1 MTSGLI
7 PFQQTCNDLYPKLL
21 NGPTMTLATTLS
33 FAIRRIAAPTIT
45 PLELRAA
52 RPKARGIPATSA
64 RPSGATQLRQTAM
77 LEPDR
82 PPRTPQQ
89 QPPRT
94 RDRRPRIL
102 RHRLIAH
109 YAKNRSLRRRQP
121 LSRGLALT
129 MRAICTASSIGGTQ
143 RGFAMTLR
151 CAARRARALGTRLM
165 IVVSVLPRTPLAL
178 TSSRCLGW
186 SGRPLRRLILQL
198 FAPLLWSQGGR
209 PEGWPRREAR
219 MGPLSMKG
227 ITVQELAWICRFLV
241 GDPILLVGVPALPVL

>member
-1 MTSGLI
+1 MILSVVLHDRVPPGCAVAERGLGG
-7 PFQQTCNDLYPKLL
+7 TCQK
-21 NGPTMTLATTLS
+21 GGGRA
-33 FAIRRIAAPTIT
+33 R
-45 PLELRAA
+45 LRAVA
-52 RPKARGIPATSA
+52 AALRPALDGRVALVA
-64 RPSGATQLRQTAM
+64 
-77 LEPDR
+77 
-82 PPRTPQQ
+82 
-89 QPPRT
+89 
-94 RDRRPRIL
+94 
-102 RHRLIAH
+102 IAEVV
-109 YAKNRSLRRRQP
+109 
-121 LSRGLALT
+121 
-129 MRAICTASSIGGTQ
+129 GGTQ

-151 CAARRARALGTRLM
+151 CTARRARALGTRLM

-227 ITVQELAWICRFLV
+227 ITVQELAWICRFFV